1 MIIINDNKKL
11 IKYSKTFKN
20 KKNKLKIHN
29 VSQKKKSSGLSSNI
43 TKNKKGGNI
52 KKKYSRMDNTN
63 NSIKIIPASSLF

>member
-29 VSQKKKSSGLSSNI
+29 VSKKK
-43 TKNKKGGNI
+43 
-52 KKKYSRMDNTN
+52 
-63 NSIKIIPASSLF
+63 KIIRFIVKYYKK

>member
-1 MIIINDNKKL
+1 MYQK
-11 IKYSKTFKN
+11 
-20 KKNKLKIHN
+20 
-29 VSQKKKSSGLSSNI
+29 KKKSSGLSSNI